1 MLNCFSRKPFF
12 NKILNEFCSK
22 STMESIR
29 KITEA
34 KQNKTELEKTLNY
47 EIVSK
52 MVCDNDNNNNNDNNT
67 SNNISKIV
75 IFLSVSSLVYYFIRY
90 CKR

>member
-52 MVCDNDNNNNNDNNT
+52 MVCDNDNDDNT